1 MRLGS
6 MTSDLLCFDSPLD
19 NMLDEMRDVVR
30 WFELSRPR
38 SLQTSIGPSDAGTP
52 CARRLAYKML
62 DVEKV
67 NTATDPW
74 AAIIGTSVHAW
85 LDKAFSEAN
94 AHAWQPRWE
103 VSTKID
109 IPGYMTGTIDLFDHA
124 TGTVIDHKVIGATA
138 MAKVKKGITSEQ
150 YRTQGHL
157 YGLGLI
163 AAGFDVKHVA
173 ICYWSRTGALK
184 DAQYWTEPYD
194 EAIAEAALQRIDAL
208 KIITANGVDSLAE
221 IPTADGFCLYCPYFS
236 PANTDIAQACPGH
249 VIPKVSAQPAPDAIT
264 N

>member
-1 MRLGS
+1 

-19 NMLDEMRDVVR
+19 NMLDELRDVVR
-30 WFELSRPR
+30 WYESSRPR

-62 DVEKV
+62 GVEQV

-74 AAIIGTSVHAW
+74 AAIVGTSVHAW
-85 LDKAFSEAN
+85 LDKAFNDAN
-94 AHAWQPRWE
+94 ALLAEPRWE
-103 VSTKID
+103 VSTKIE
-109 IPGYMTGTIDLFDHA
+109 IPDYMTGTIDLFDHA
-124 TGTVIDHKVIGATA
+124 TSTVIDHKVIGATA
-138 MAKVKKGITSEQ
+138 MAKVKKGFVSAQ

-163 AAGFDVKHVA
+163 AAGFDVKHIA

-194 EAIAEAALQRIDAL
+194 EAIAEAAIRRIDAL
-208 KIITANGVDSLAE
+208 DIITANGVDSLAG
-221 IPTADGFCLYCPYFS
+221 IPTADGFCMYCPYFS
-236 PANTDIAQACPGH
+236 PANTYIAGACPGH
-249 VIPKVSAQPAPDAIT
+249 VIPKTSAQPASIAIT